1 MEPIEP
7 KKKIGRPRKIKPN
20 TDLRTREGRLQ
31 MLIAIASEIHEVSAV
46 RLAAVKEITALL
58 NDKIKDENNDENP
71 VTTLRFVPEKQSEV
85 IPKEPEKPETPP
97 IVPTTVTPTVP
108 TVCEVKKPVEE
119 PIKAHAETKGGDLVV
134 EVKVEEGKTKALTE
148 ADL

>member
-85 IPKEPEKPETPP
+85 IPKEPEKPETPL
-97 IVPTTVTPTVP
+97 IVQTTVTPTVP

>member
-7 KKKIGRPRKIKPN
+7 KKKIGRPRKIRPN

-31 MLIAIASEIHEVSAV
+31 LLISIASEIHETPAV
-46 RLAAVKEITALL
+46 RLQAVKEITALL
-58 NDKIKDENNDENP
+58 NDKIKDENDAENP

-97 IVPTTVTPTVP
+97 IVQTTVTTTVP
-108 TVCEVKKPVEE
+108 TVCEVKEPVKE
-119 PIKAHAETKGGDLVV
+119 PQKAHVETKGDELKV
-134 EVKVEEGKTKALTE
+134 EVKVEGDKTALTE
-148 ADL
+148 DDL

>member
-1 MEPIEP
+1 MDETP
-7 KKKIGRPRKIKPN
+7 KPKNKGGRPRKIKPN

-31 MLIAIASEIHEVSAV
+31 LLISIAAEIHETSAT

-58 NDKIKDENNDENP
+58 NDKMKDEEGENP
-71 VTTLRFVPEKQSEV
+71 VTTLRFVPEKPSQTPSE
-85 IPKEPEKPETPP
+85 PPEKPETPP
-97 IVPTTVTPTVP
+97 IPQTTVTPTVP
-108 TVCEVKKPVEE
+108 TVCEVKEPVKE
-119 PIKAHAETKGGDLVV
+119 PQKAHVEVKGGDLVV